1 MKEIKAFKCDHCS
14 KIYQRK
20 HNAKTHE
27 QKCNKNPDNDRACF
41 GCKFLEMIEELPV
54 ILTNSAG
61 HEEIVSKGTF
71 VCMKF
76 RAGVY
81 PPSVER
87 NPILNGYDIS
97 DNDWG
102 IEGNKAMPR
111 ECHDKEWHDWQIK
124 DDCPYGDYQH
134 QLSH

>member
-1 MKEIKAFKCDHCS
+1 MKEIKAFKCDHCG
-14 KIYQRK
+14 KIYNRK
-20 HNAKTHE
+20 YNARIHE
-27 QKCNKNPDNDRACF
+27 EKCKKNPDNNRACF
-41 GCKFLEMIEELPV
+41 GCKFLEMVELPV
-54 ILTNSAG
+54 IETGYDSHTQRINTN
-61 HEEIVSKGTF
+61 VL

-76 RAGVY
+76 KTGVY
-81 PPSVER
+81 PPSVE
-87 NPILNGYDIS
+87 NHPTMDGYDIS
-97 DNDWG
+97 DNDYG